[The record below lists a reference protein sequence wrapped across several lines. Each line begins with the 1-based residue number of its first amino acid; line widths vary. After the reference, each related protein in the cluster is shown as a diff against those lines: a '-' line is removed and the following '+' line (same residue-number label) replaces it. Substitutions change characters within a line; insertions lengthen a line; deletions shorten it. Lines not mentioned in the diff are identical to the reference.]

1 MLDPVNPTLHE
12 LKNVAGDMYLKVGLK
27 VAKKSKC
34 KKGVT
39 KKEKKLKKFFLI
51 T

>member
-12 LKNVAGDMYLKVGLK
+12 LKNVAGDMDLKVGLK

-34 KKGVT
+34 KGCHKKR
-39 KKEKKLKKFFLI
+39 KKEKSKKIF
-51 T
+51 